1 MTPTNR
7 STVAGVFQD
16 ESKAHQAMADLQ
28 AAGFTTDQI
37 RYSVHRGGAG
47 IQGALTGFGFPQDE
61 ASYYNEEFL
70 AGRTVVMV
78 KTRDRQREAS
88 ELLMRNGAYEAGSR
102 KGRTDK
108 AASRSALASAAAT
121 VSPSDAEQKLRLHEE
136 QLSATKQQVQTGEVG
151 LHKEVV
157 TEEKSLNVPVS
168 HEEVYIERHPVSGDA
183 ALNADR
189 PFDLSQKEEVIR
201 VPLSAEQVQVT
212 KQPVVTEE
220 ITLGKRV
227 SQENQQVTDTVRH
240 EEVHIE
246 RSGNVNVQGSERVD
260 DPSTRSDQ

>member
-7 STVAGVFQD
+7 STVAGVFQND
-16 ESKAHQAMADLQ
+16 SQAQQAMADLQ
-28 AAGFTTDQI
+28 ASGFTSDQI

-47 IQGALTGFGFPQDE
+47 ILDALTGFGFPQDE

-70 AGRTVVMV
+70 AGHTVVTV
-78 KTRDRQREAS
+78 KTNDRQREAS
-88 ELLMRNGAYEAGSR
+88 DLLMRNGAYNASSP
-102 KGRTDK
+102 KGRTDR
-108 AASRSALASAAAT
+108 AASRTALASEAAT

-136 QLSATKQQVQTGEVG
+136 QLYATKQAVQTGEVG

-157 TEEKSLNVPVS
+157 TEDKSITVPVS

-183 ALNADR
+183 ALNRER
-189 PFDLSQKEEVIR
+189 PFDLSQKEEEIR
-201 VPLSAEQVQVT
+201 IPLSAEQVQVT

-240 EEVHIE
+240 EEAHLE
-246 RSGNVNVQGSERVD
+246 RSGNVDVQGVESVD
-260 DPSTRSDQ
+260 ETIRRSDQ